1 MTNPA
6 RVSSAK
12 EMTTDSCCGPILVTG
27 ATGRQGGSGRAVVK
41 SLIQH
46 GRSVRALVRSL
57 DQRADVLKK
66 MGAEV
71 VVGDFM
77 RYASV
82 VGALDGVKSAY
93 FCYPVAPGL
102 TEAAG
107 LFAAAGR
114 KQGLQTVVD
123 LSLAASRPDSASPQ
137 GRAQWVAEQIFEWAG
152 FLGAHLRIAAFFME
166 NVTLIDGP
174 GIRANARIANSFG
187 DLALP
192 WISGADVGALAA
204 NLLLK
209 PDLSPTRAIYA
220 GGVEWLTY
228 AQVAN
233 TVSSVSGSPVR
244 YQELTPEAWH
254 AELVSASTKAGEANV
269 RGADHL
275 VAQSV
280 ALRANPIPS
289 IPDRVLE
296 FTGRVP
302 ISFAKFVEARRADL
316 TPRYNK
322 AH

>member
-1 MTNPA
+1 MP
-6 RVSSAK
+6 
-12 EMTTDSCCGPILVTG
+12 TDSDTAPILVTG
-27 ATGRQGGSGRAVVK
+27 ATGRQGGSGRAVVET
-41 SLIQH
+41 LLRQ

-71 VVGDFM
+71 VVGDFVK
-77 RYASV
+77 YASLV
-82 VGALDGVKSAY
+82 DALDGVKSAY

-107 LFAAAGR
+107 LFAAVGR

-123 LSLAASRPDSASPQ
+123 LSLAASRPDSPSPQ

-152 FLGAHLRIAAFFME
+152 FSGAHLRIAAFFME

-174 GIRANARIANSFG
+174 GIRASARIANSFG

-192 WISGADVGALAA
+192 WISGEDVGTLAA
-204 NLLLK
+204 NILLK
-209 PDLSPTRAIYA
+209 PELASTRAIFA
-220 GGVEWLTY
+220 GGVQRLTY
-228 AQVAN
+228 AQIADI
-233 TVSSVSGSPVR
+233 VSSVSGSPVR
-244 YQELTPEAWH
+244 YEELTPEAWH
-254 AELVSASTKAGEANV
+254 AELVSASANV

-289 IPDRVLE
+289 IPDHVFE
-296 FTGRVP
+296 FTGQAPV
-302 ISFAKFVEARRADL
+302 SFAKYVAAHGAEL
-316 TPRYNK
+316 TPDAPLHRIHDT
-322 AH
+322 AR

>member
-1 MTNPA
+1 MP
-6 RVSSAK
+6 
-12 EMTTDSCCGPILVTG
+12 TDSNTAPILVTG
-27 ATGRQGGSGRAVVK
+27 ATGRQGGSGRAVVET
-41 SLIQH
+41 LLRQ

-71 VVGDFM
+71 VVGDFVK
-77 RYASV
+77 YASLV
-82 VGALDGVKSAY
+82 DALDGVKSAY

-102 TEAAG
+102 AEAAG

-114 KQGLQTVVD
+114 KQGLQMVVD
-123 LSLAASRPDSASPQ
+123 LSLAASRPDSPSPQ

-152 FLGAHLRIAAFFME
+152 FSGAHLRIAAFFME

-174 GIRANARIANSFG
+174 GIRASARIANSFG

-192 WISGADVGALAA
+192 WISGKDVGALAA
-204 NLLLK
+204 NILLNPKLA
-209 PDLSPTRAIYA
+209 STRAIFA
-220 GGVEWLTY
+220 GGVERLTY
-228 AQVAN
+228 AQVAAA
-233 TVSSVSGSPVR
+233 VSSISGSPVS
-244 YQELTPEAWH
+244 YEELTPEAWH
-254 AELVSASTKAGEANV
+254 AELLGASAKAGEANV

-289 IPDRVLE
+289 IPDHVLD

-316 TPRYNK
+316 TPRV
-322 AH
+322 